1 MGKDSDGEAGLV
13 LLVVGGM
20 ILVFLLAAVAQ
31 HIVLL
36 LVIAAVAVGAF
47 AAFKIAAYLGEQNAR
62 QREKD
67 ALERE
72 QRQIHQDYLAALAL
86 VERMP
91 SAEAFAQLCDA
102 PYVAKCAE
110 LRLAPLDA
118 PIRARLFERL
128 SQAYRQAVAFPAYLQ
143 GGSSEV
149 ATRKINSVLGNP
161 HIDDE
166 LAARAADAAL
176 AFTRRYPPLGGGDSQ
191 FRIKVSDLLPPV
203 MEPMFVFAD
212 VHRAWAEGVVPLKQL
227 DAVVPDDPEVEAAD
241 FAGLSVGFPLP
252 PEARFRHHWICAA
265 SGKGK
270 TTLLHALLTEDLK
283 LVAQGKAS
291 LVLID
296 SKSELIEP
304 IQSLK
309 LFAPGQPLHG
319 RLVVIEPDIDHPI
332 AINPFKLSGAV
343 ADSNRQLG
351 LDIQSMEFIKDAF
364 STITETPFSG
374 KQEICFLNLLAILRE
389 IPGANIRTLKDL
401 LSGHYAPYQDRL
413 DQLHGDLRHFWEKQ
427 FNGREAIYKST
438 REEIGY
444 RLDGMLIKS
453 PMLKAILSSPVT
465 KLDLHAEVA
474 QAKVVV
480 INTSQALLGVDGSCL
495 FGRLFIAMIQ
505 HIAER
510 RFLPG
515 ATKLPTFCYVDEC
528 GDYLKKEPKFAPIL
542 NRCRAANIGM
552 ILAHQDLA
560 QISADVFSALSN
572 AGVQMVNTY
581 ADAPAFARPMRCE
594 PESLNKPAGQFAAML
609 RDARSSPVTI
619 HVPDV
624 DFRRAPRMSR
634 DERREL
640 WTEMHKR
647 YCRSATSESA
657 PVEEAWPNRDEDQ
670 GGPTNP
676 ERAPESRPKPSH
688 EPRSEEPDIGPSHDY

>member
-1 MGKDSDGEAGLV
+1 MGKDSEAEGGLV
-13 LLVVGGM
+13 VLVLGGTV
-20 ILVFLLAAVAQ
+20 LVFLLAAVTQ
-31 HIVLL
+31 YFIPL
-36 LVIAAVAVGAF
+36 LVLAAAVASIF
-47 AAFKIAAYLGEQNAR
+47 AAVKIAGYLTEQNAR

-72 QRQIHQDYLAALAL
+72 QRRIHQDYVDALAL
-86 VERMP
+86 VDRMP
-91 SAEAFAQLCDA
+91 SAEAFAHLCDA
-102 PYVAKCAE
+102 PYLTKCAE
-110 LRLAPLDA
+110 QRLAPLDT

-128 SQAYRQAVAFPAYLQ
+128 SQSYRQAVAFPAYLREC
-143 GGSSEV
+143 SIEV
-149 ATRKINSVLGNP
+149 ATRRINHVLGNP
-161 HIDDE
+161 QVDSE
-166 LAARAADAAL
+166 LASRAADAAVE
-176 AFTRRYPPLGGGDSQ
+176 FTRRYPHLRGGNSQ
-191 FRIKVSDLLPPV
+191 FWIEVSDLLPAV
-203 MEPMFVFAD
+203 MEPMFVFTEL
-212 VHRAWAEGVVPLKQL
+212 HRAWAEGVVPLKQL
-227 DAVVPDDPEVEAAD
+227 DDVVPDMSELEAND
-241 FAGLSVGFPLP
+241 FQGLSVGFPLP
-252 PEARFRHHWICAA
+252 QEARFRHHWICAA

-319 RLVVIEPDIDHPI
+319 RLVVIEPDIDHPV
-332 AINPFKLSGAV
+332 AINPFKLSGSIS
-343 ADSNRQLG
+343 DSNRQLG

-374 KQEICFLNLLAILRE
+374 KQEICFLNLLAVLRE
-389 IPGANIRTLKDL
+389 IPGANIQTLKDL
-401 LSGHYAPYQDRL
+401 LSGHYGAYQDRL
-413 DQLHGDLRHFWEKQ
+413 DRLDGDMRHFWEKQ
-427 FNGREAIYKST
+427 FNGRDAIYKST
-438 REEIGY
+438 KEEIGY

-465 KLDLHAEVA
+465 KLDLNAEIA
-474 QAKVVV
+474 QAKVVI

-505 HIAER
+505 QIAER

-515 ATKLPTFCYVDEC
+515 ARKLPTFCYIDEC
-528 GDYLKKEPKFAPIL
+528 GDYLKKEAKFAPIL

-572 AGVQMVNTY
+572 AGIQMVNTY

-594 PESLNKPAGQFAAML
+594 PEFLNKPTGQFAAML
-609 RDARSSPVTI
+609 RDARSLPATI

-624 DFRRAPRMSR
+624 DFSRAPRMSQE
-634 DERREL
+634 ERREL
-640 WTEMHKR
+640 WAEMHER
-647 YCRSATSESA
+647 YCRSAAQEPASSGDA
-657 PVEEAWPNRDEDQ
+657 SPNRDAD
-670 GGPTNP
+670 
-676 ERAPESRPKPSH
+676 RAGSAKTKNAPDNKRAGAPKPLPD
-688 EPRSEEPDIGPSHDY
+688 EADIGPSNDY

>member
-1 MGKDSDGEAGLV
+1 MGKDSDGEGGLV
-13 LLVVGGM
+13 LLVMGGM
-20 ILVFLLAAVAQ
+20 LLVFLLAAVAQ
-31 HIVLL
+31 HFVLL
-36 LVIAAVAVGAF
+36 LVIAAAVAGVF
-47 AAFKIAAYLGEQNAR
+47 AAIKIVAYLNEQSAR

-72 QRQIHQDYLAALAL
+72 QRRIHQDYVDALAL
-86 VERMP
+86 VARMP
-91 SAEAFAQLCDA
+91 SAEAFAQGCDA
-102 PYVAKCAE
+102 PYLTKCGE
-110 LRLAPLDA
+110 QRLAPLDA

-143 GGSSEV
+143 EFSIEV
-149 ATRKINSVLGNP
+149 ATRKINHVLGNP
-161 HIDDE
+161 RIDGE
-166 LAARAADAAL
+166 LASRAADAAVD
-176 AFTRRYPPLGGGDSQ
+176 FTRRYPHLRGGESP
-191 FRIKVSDLLPPV
+191 FWIEVADLLPPE
-203 MEPMFVFAD
+203 MEPMSVFTD
-212 VHRAWAEGVVPLKQL
+212 LHRAWAEGVVPLKQL
-227 DAVVPDDPEVEAAD
+227 DDVVPDIPELEAND
-241 FAGLSVGFPLP
+241 FQGLSVGFPLP
-252 PEARFRHHWICAA
+252 QQARFRHHWICAA

-283 LVAQGKAS
+283 LVAQGNAS

-319 RLVVIEPDIDHPI
+319 RLVVIEPDIDHPV
-332 AINPFKLSGAV
+332 AINPFKLSESI

-374 KQEICFLNLLAILRE
+374 KQEICFLNLLAVLRE
-389 IPGANIRTLKDL
+389 IPGANIQTLKDL
-401 LSGHYAPYQDRL
+401 LSGHYGAHQDRL
-413 DQLHGDLRHFWEKQ
+413 DRLDGDLRHFWEKQ
-427 FNGREAIYKST
+427 FNGRDAIYKST
-438 REEIGY
+438 KEEIGY

-465 KLDLHAEVA
+465 KLDLNAEIA
-474 QAKVVV
+474 QAKVVI

-505 HIAER
+505 QIAER

-515 ATKLPTFCYVDEC
+515 ARKLPTFCYIDEC
-528 GDYLKKEPKFAPIL
+528 GDYLKKEAKFAPIL

-552 ILAHQDLA
+552 ILAHQELA

-572 AGVQMVNTY
+572 AGIQMVNTY

-594 PESLNKPAGQFAAML
+594 PEFLNKPTGQFAAML

-619 HVPDV
+619 HVPEV
-624 DFRRAPRMSR
+624 DFSRAPRMSQE
-634 DERREL
+634 ERREL
-640 WTEMHKR
+640 WGEMHER
-647 YCRSATSESA
+647 YCRSAAQEPSSSGDA
-657 PVEEAWPNRDEDQ
+657 SPSRNAD
-670 GGPTNP
+670 
-676 ERAPESRPKPSH
+676 RAGSGKTENTPDSKLAVAPKPPPD
-688 EPRSEEPDIGPSHDY
+688 EADIGPSNDY